1 MELKKR
7 QLVTRSDLNPFYAN
21 RYPIIGIRDLAD
33 YFSYLTKYLHVAG
46 VITDLGKFMED
57 FDEFVETKES
67 CKGTLEIREY
77 NANSK
82 S

>member
-1 MELKKR
+1 MELKKK
-7 QLVTRSDLNPFYAN
+7 QLGTRSDLNPFYAN

-33 YFSYLTKYLHVAG
+33 YFSYLTKHLHMMGLIV
-46 VITDLGKFMED
+46 DLGKFMED

-67 CKGTLEIREY
+67 SKGTLEIREY